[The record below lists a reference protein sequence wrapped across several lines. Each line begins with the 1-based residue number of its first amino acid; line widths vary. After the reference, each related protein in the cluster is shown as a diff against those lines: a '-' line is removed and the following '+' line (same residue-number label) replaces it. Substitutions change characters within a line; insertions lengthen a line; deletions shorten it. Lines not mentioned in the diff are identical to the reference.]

1 MLTIHIEDQELW
13 DEANECFVPL
23 KGRTLQLEHSLVS
36 ISKWEAKWHKR
47 FMDSEKSPEE
57 MLDYIRCM
65 TLTQNVPDYVYNY
78 LPSKNI
84 DEIVAYIKNPMT
96 ATDFPQKPG
105 GRKATSSSEA
115 ISSELIYYWMTVF
128 NIPSEYQKWHINRLL
143 TLIKICEVKSEEPK
157 KMSRSEL
164 AKQNTALNAA
174 RRNAHKR

>member
-1 MLTIHIEDQELW
+1 
-13 DEANECFVPL
+13 
-23 KGRTLQLEHSLVS
+23 
-36 ISKWEAKWHKR
+36 
-47 FMDSEKSPEE
+47 MDSEKSPEE

-96 ATDFPQKPG
+96 ATDFPKKPG
-105 GRKATSSSEA
+105 GRKPVSSSEA

>member
-1 MLTIHIEDQELW
+1 
-13 DEANECFVPL
+13 
-23 KGRTLQLEHSLVS
+23 
-36 ISKWEAKWHKR
+36 
-47 FMDSEKSPEE
+47 
-57 MLDYIRCM
+57 
-65 TLTQNVPDYVYNY
+65 
-78 LPSKNI
+78 
-84 DEIVAYIKNPMT
+84 MT

-115 ISSELIYYWMTVF
+115 VSSELIYYWMTVF